1 MAGLGGTVSFSGTS
15 LSAATAKTA
24 FVASAPSN
32 QRVKV
37 TGWNLSFNGTVN
49 SNTPILVVFQNASA
63 AGTSTAFTPIPKE
76 PECTE
81 TFQGTYG
88 INATVEPTY
97 TASAYRRQFY
107 VHPQLGQEVYFPQ
120 GQEIYVKGGGILG
133 IQINAPQA
141 VSVSGWVDIEE

>member
-1 MAGLGGTVSFSGTS
+1 MAGLCGTVSFSGTS
-15 LSAATAKTA
+15 LSAATAKTV

-32 QRVKV
+32 QRVRL

-76 PECTE
+76 DELTE

-97 TASAYRRQFY
+97 TANKFKRQFY

-120 GQEIYVKGGGILG
+120 GQELMIKGGGIMG
-133 IQINAPQA
+133 IQVNAPQA
-141 VSVSGWVDIEE
+141 VSCSGWVDFEE